1 MVNKVFTIARNAF
14 TETIRQPVYAVIIV
28 SALFLFLL
36 SPSLTMYSMS
46 DDNKLLREI
55 GLSTLFLSGL
65 FIAIFAAAGAVTEEI
80 ETKTIT
86 TVLTKPVQRPLFIL
100 GKFFGISAAVML
112 AHYII
117 TIVLLFTIRHG
128 VLATASDTNDWTV
141 ITAAIAAVGLTILL
155 TAFLNYFY
163 DWSFTSTAIVLG
175 AIFGTI
181 GMIFLAFIDRDWKFN
196 PANNGFTIFDIY
208 ASTLL
213 LFAVL
218 ILVSLALA
226 LSARFNIVITLTG
239 CIGVFMLGLI
249 SDYVFGR
256 LAQAHLWAKIAYI
269 IIPTFQP
276 FWISDAI
283 YEGNPIPFKYVLMTA
298 TYAICYTAA
307 ILFATI
313 SVFQRRQVG

>member
-1 MVNKVFTIARNAF
+1 MINKVVTIARNAF

-28 SALFLFLL
+28 SALFLFIM

-46 DDNKLLREI
+46 DDNKMLREI

-86 TVLTKPVQRPLFIL
+86 TVLTKPIARPVFIL
-100 GKFFGISAAVML
+100 GKFFGVGAAVIL
-112 AHYII
+112 AHYIG
-117 TIVLLFTIRHG
+117 TIALLLTLRHG
-128 VLATASDTNDWTV
+128 VLETASDTNDWTV
-141 ITAAIAAVGLTILL
+141 ITVTLAAVGLALLL

-163 DWSFTSTAIVLG
+163 DWAFTSTAIILG

-181 GMIFLAFIDRDWKFN
+181 GMIFLFFIDRNWQFN
-196 PANNGFTIFDIY
+196 PADNGLKIFDIY
-208 ASTLL
+208 ASILL
-213 LFAVL
+213 LFAILV
-218 ILVSLALA
+218 LVSLALA

-256 LAQAHLWAKIAYI
+256 LAQSHIWAKIAYI
-269 IIPTFQP
+269 IVPNFQP

-307 ILFATI
+307 VLFATI
-313 SVFQRRQVG
+313 SIFQRRQVG

>member
-1 MVNKVFTIARNAF
+1 MIKKLFTIARNAF
-14 TETIRQPVYAVIIV
+14 TETIRQPVYAVIII
-28 SALFLFLL
+28 SALFLFLM

-46 DDNKLLREI
+46 DDNKMLREI

-86 TVLTKPVQRPLFIL
+86 TVLTKPIARPVFIL
-100 GKFFGISAAVML
+100 GKFFGVSAAVVL
-112 AHYII
+112 AHYIC
-117 TIVLLFTIRHG
+117 TIALLLTIRHG
-128 VLATASDTNDWTV
+128 VLETASDTHDWTV
-141 ITAAIAAVGLTILL
+141 ITVVLAAVGLAISL

-163 DWSFTSTAIVLG
+163 DWSLTSTAITLG

-181 GMIFLAFIDRDWKFN
+181 GMVFLTFIDRDWQFN
-196 PANNGFTIFDIY
+196 PANNSFTIFDIY

-213 LFAVL
+213 LFAILV
-218 ILVSLALA
+218 LVSLALA

-256 LAQAHLWAKIAYI
+256 LAQAHIWAKIAYVVV
-269 IIPTFQP
+269 PNFQP

-283 YEGNPIPFKYVLMTA
+283 YEGSPIPFKYVLITA
-298 TYAICYTAA
+298 TYAICYAAA

-313 SVFQRRQVG
+313 ALFQRRQVG